1 MKETKRCGRPVKWT
15 ATIIEE
21 LKIKLEEYTDGTD
34 IPILA
39 DFCTKNKVLKQ
50 RLYERHE
57 LSDSIKMLIQKKEAN
72 LELGCLTNAINPTMA
87 IFSLKQLGWSDKTEV
102 KAEHS
107 GPDGGPIDNLI
118 QIEFVNPPGEK

>member
-1 MKETKRCGRPVKWT
+1 MKEQKKRGRPVKWT

-50 RLYERHE
+50 RLYEIPE

-87 IFSLKQLGWSDKTEV
+87 IFSLKQLGWSDKIEQKT
-102 KAEHS
+102 EHS

-118 QIEFVNPPGEK
+118 QIEFVNPPGK